1 MVCQRI
7 RRTWHPQASQ
17 LGFRWQTEMTMR
29 SLSMSF
35 AHIAFCALALG
46 LAQNT
51 LAQDAQ
57 ESPRPVAHQAATATA
72 SPVESIAASKLPD
85 SPGTLWA
92 QAQGASPQQ
101 TASPQSGSTTPNQ
114 TGSSQTPADQDQAQ
128 KPQRPVGTAAA
139 EAPTVSG
146 VTAAQ
151 PAGVAIAPAKQR
163 RVRTLVLK
171 VGAMVGA
178 GIAVGSVIA
187 LTAATSSKPPGAH

>member
-1 MVCQRI
+1 
-7 RRTWHPQASQ
+7 
-17 LGFRWQTEMTMR
+17 MR

-35 AHIAFCALALG
+35 AYIAFCALALG

-57 ESPRPVAHQAATATA
+57 KSP
-72 SPVESIAASKLPD
+72 AASRSTPGCDCHLRPRLRALRRRSFLTVPGLCGLRRKMLRHRRPLRRSRAAHLPIRQHLRRRR
-85 SPGTLWA
+85 PIRIK
-92 QAQGASPQQ
+92 
-101 TASPQSGSTTPNQ
+101 
-114 TGSSQTPADQDQAQ
+114 AQ

-171 VGAMVGA
+171 VGAIVGA
-178 GIAVGSVIA
+178 GVAVGTVIA

>member
-1 MVCQRI
+1 
-7 RRTWHPQASQ
+7 
-17 LGFRWQTEMTMR
+17 MR

-35 AHIAFCALALG
+35 MYIAFLPFVLG
-46 LAQNT
+46 LPKNI
-51 LAQDAQ
+51 LAQDGQ
-57 ESPRPVAHQAATATA
+57 PPDLRPVAVNQAATATA
-72 SPVESIAASKLPD
+72 PPVESIAASQLPD

-92 QAQGASPQQ
+92 QAQDASPQQ
-101 TASPQSGSTTPNQ
+101 TASPQSGGTPPNQ
-114 TGSSQTPADQDQAQ
+114 TGSAQTPADQDQSQ

-171 VGAMVGA
+171 VGAIVGA
-178 GIAVGSVIA
+178 GVAVGSVIA

>member
-1 MVCQRI
+1 
-7 RRTWHPQASQ
+7 
-17 LGFRWQTEMTMR
+17 MR

-35 AHIAFCALALG
+35 AYIAFCALALG

-51 LAQDAQ
+51 VAQDAL
-57 ESPRPVAHQAATATA
+57 ESDARPVAVNQAAATA
-72 SPVESIAASKLPD
+72 PRVESIAASGLPD

-92 QAQGASPQQ
+92 QAQDASPQQ
-101 TASPQSGSTTPNQ
+101 TASPQSGSTPPNG
-114 TGSSQTPADQDQAQ
+114 TGSSQTPADQDSSQ
-128 KPQRPVGTAAA
+128 KPRRPVGTAAA

-171 VGAMVGA
+171 VGAIVGA
-178 GIAVGSVIA
+178 GVAVGSVIA

>member
-1 MVCQRI
+1 
-7 RRTWHPQASQ
+7 
-17 LGFRWQTEMTMR
+17 MR

-35 AHIAFCALALG
+35 AYIAFCALALG

-51 LAQDAQ
+51 VAQDAV
-57 ESPRPVAHQAATATA
+57 ESDPRPVAVNQAATATA
-72 SPVESIAASKLPD
+72 PRVENIAASGLPD

-92 QAQGASPQQ
+92 QAQDASPQQ
-101 TASPQSGSTTPNQ
+101 TASPQSGSPPPNG
-114 TGSSQTPADQDQAQ
+114 TGSSQTPADQDSSQ

-171 VGAMVGA
+171 VGAIVGA
-178 GIAVGSVIA
+178 GVAVGSVIA